1 MHTLDLLRSGALTG
15 IRRLDLNGAGLAHLP
30 PEVYGLADTLEVLN
44 LSDNQLTSLPPDLPR
59 LQRLKV
65 IFCSGNPFT
74 HLPEVLGDCPA
85 LEMVGFKACR
95 LQHVPA
101 TALPPTLRWLTL
113 TDNAI
118 GQLPAELGQRPA
130 LQKLMLSGNRLSA
143 LPDSLAGAQRLELVR
158 LSANRFT
165 QLPGWLTELPALAWL
180 AVSGNPLGWASDAG
194 GPSCAPLPSVPW
206 GTLTV
211 DGLLGEGASGH
222 IYRAHGVGKSGR
234 ASDGERDGEGIAW
247 ALKLFKGAV
256 TSDGLPEHELAACL
270 AAGQHPALC
279 TPVAQLV
286 DHPDGLSG
294 LLLPLIPP
302 DFVNLAGPP
311 SLSSCTRDV
320 YAPGLQMEC
329 VRAAARGAHR
339 GQRGGASARS
349 RRSAWRPVRTQH
361 PVAAHLGPGVAERFW
376 SGHAVACSPANLG
389 ARLAG
394 VGGAGLWSLAQRV
407 AGAVGS
413 RAMPAP
419 CGELHWRMACT
430 AAVPAHRPDMAA
442 VASTLQTLLPAT
454 L

>member
-1 MHTLDLLRSGALTG
+1 MQTLDLLRSGALTG
-15 IRRLDLNGAGLAHLP
+15 TRRLDLNGAGLTHLP

-59 LQRLKV
+59 LHRLKV

-101 TALPPTLRWLTL
+101 AALPLTLRWLTL

-118 GQLPAELGQRPA
+118 GHLPAELGQRPA

-143 LPDSLAGAQRLELVR
+143 LPDSLASAQRLELVR

-165 QLPGWLTELPALAWL
+165 QLPGWLTDLPALAWL
-180 AVSGNPLGWASDAG
+180 AVSGNPLGWESDAG
-194 GPSCAPLPSVPW
+194 GPSCAPLTSVPW
-206 GTLTV
+206 GALTV

-222 IYRAHGVGKSGR
+222 IYRAHRVGECGR
-234 ASDGERDGEGIAW
+234 ASDGDGEGDGIAW

-320 YAPGLQMEC
+320 YAPGLQMDGS
-329 VRAAARGAHR
+329 VLLRVALTVASAVAHLHARGVVHGDLYAHNILWQPTS
-339 GQRGGASARS
+339 GQALLSDFGAATLLPAHQPTLGHALQALEVLAYGHLLNELR
-349 RRSAWRPVRTQH
+349 ALLAPGQCL
-361 PVAAHLGPGVAERFW
+361 PPAVAA
-376 SGHAVACSPANLG
+376 
-389 ARLAG
+389 LA
-394 VGGAGLWSLAQRV
+394 L
-407 AGAVGS
+407 
-413 RAMPAP
+413 
-419 CGELHWRMACT
+419 ACT
-430 AAVPAHRPDMAA
+430 AAVPTHRPDMAA
-442 VASTLQTLLPAT
+442 VATTLQTLLPAT